1 MAGILDDKQRIMDVL
16 VTQNG
21 RRQIADGTFEIKY
34 ASFSDH
40 GVFYRDAGNGTPDD
54 AGSRLMFEAYSSNSD
69 TVIPEINQLGKISLD
84 ITSGRRI
91 VNGQIVSTG
100 SDMREATFASGS
112 QNIFSGSEELVR
124 DAIDSFDNL
133 QIIGT
138 KNNWSISEYFKLS
151 PESVR
156 FTKLQSGGEGVHST
170 VRHVDSIGPIFT
182 DPSLVNL
189 PAFRYL
195 PPEVSDNLRG
205 TVPMAPYRRL
215 TELPTTD
222 FYSVKSQ
229 IAEESRASAQIEI
242 TSDDENLNIIG
253 QMFEV
258 NNASIEKLAIVDY
271 GTYKNSDG
279 SDAGCIYH
287 LGKVFRDS
295 NNIPKFVKM
304 FSLVFEY

>member
-16 VTQNG
+16 VTENG

-40 GVFYRDAGNGTPDD
+40 GVFYRDAGNGSADD
-54 AGSRLMFEAYSSNSD
+54 AGSRLMFEAYNSD

-112 QNIFSGSEELVR
+112 QNIFSGSEEIVR

-138 KNNWSISEYFKLS
+138 KNNWAIEEYFNLS
-151 PESVR
+151 TSQVNISRPLENR
-156 FTKLQSGGEGVHST
+156 AK
-170 VRHVDSIGPIFT
+170 HVNDIGPIFT
-182 DPSLVNL
+182 MPSLVNL

-195 PPEVSDNLRG
+195 PPQVDVPAVG
-205 TVPMAPYRRL
+205 TVPMATYRRL
-215 TELPTTD
+215 TDLPVTKFD
-222 FYSVKSQ
+222 AVKAK
-229 IAEESRASAQIEI
+229 IESNALEKKTVTI
-242 TSDDENLNIIG
+242 TSDDENLNIVA
-253 QMFEV
+253 QMFEINDLTV
-258 NNASIEKLAIVDY
+258 EKLAIVDY
-271 GTYKNSDG
+271 GSYKNDDG

-287 LGKVFRDS
+287 LGKIFRDGR
-295 NNIPKFVKM
+295 NVPKFVKI
-304 FSLVFEY
+304 FTLIFEY